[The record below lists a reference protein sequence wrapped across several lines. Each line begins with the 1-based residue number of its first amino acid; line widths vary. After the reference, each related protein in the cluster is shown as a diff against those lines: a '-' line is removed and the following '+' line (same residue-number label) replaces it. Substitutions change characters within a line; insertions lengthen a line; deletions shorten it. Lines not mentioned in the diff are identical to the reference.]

1 MKPSQ
6 RPSPRTLNAALGW
19 HFFWAMRPR
28 ADRTRSFASR
38 RQRRYSRRTSPRWSG
53 QQLLSFDL
61 SARRLTATPG
71 TATAHNRG
79 VDLPRASAASLVG
92 CDATHRNH
100 HVVTTVCSRLAPAD
114 CSHTT
119 LAGHKAPGGECS
131 AHKEHFFETASS
143 AARAFARHRSDLG
156 LAKPGAKRM
165 GRIRV
170 DRPRASCYGSNRR

>member
-1 MKPSQ
+1 MLPSGGIFFG
-6 RPSPRTLNAALGW
+6 RCDRERVERDRLPHAGSVATVVARLPSG
-19 HFFWAMRPR
+19 
-28 ADRTRSFASR
+28 ADSSCCHLTCRRVASR
-38 RQRRYSRRTSPRWSG
+38 RPP
-53 QQLLSFDL
+53 
-61 SARRLTATPG
+61 ARRPRIAAASTFPG
-71 TATAHNRG
+71 
-79 VDLPRASAASLVG
+79 ASAASLVG